1 MSGPCIKPVALKMVY
16 DVAKAVKIPVIGI
29 GGIMTGADA
38 AQFMLCGAAAVMT
51 GTANIADPEASVRII
66 EELEDYANKAGI
78 EKISSLTGALE
89 V

>member
-1 MSGPCIKPVALKMVY
+1 MVY
-16 DVAKAVKIPVIGI
+16 DVAKAINIPVIGI

-51 GTANIADPEASVRII
+51 GTANIADPQASVRII
-66 EELEDYANKAGI
+66 EELEDYANEAGI
-78 EKISSLTGALE
+78 ENISNLTGALE